1 MKLTYNQLRE
11 ILGTLITS
19 DTIKATLGE
28 LISSGKTINEME
40 VLDLIYQSNVD
51 GQILTILGH
60 DPDTIDAIQGMEVIL
75 SFFAYMRTNSA
86 KFSGFLSSFA
96 SHNPESKDQPT
107 N

>member
-75 SFFAYMRTNSA
+75 SFFAYIRGNSE
-86 KFSGFLSSFA
+86 KFSGFLSNFA
-96 SHNPESKDQPT
+96 FPKAEEKPHPT